1 MSLREYLISNPN
13 WIVSEYNEE
22 TDEQLD
28 YFINERQCNDGDAAY
43 VYSHEDKQLNEL
55 KIVKLICR
63 TDDMEVYDK
72 LVENEDVLLDG
83 ENEYNADTS
92 AEFITDN
99 DCYLVWFKYV

>member
-13 WIVSEYNEE
+13 WIVSEYNEG

-28 YFINERQCNDGDAAY
+28 YFINERQCNDGDTAY
-43 VYSHEDKQLNEL
+43 VYSHEDNQLNEL
-55 KIVKLICR
+55 QIVKLVSRIS
-63 TDDMEVYDK
+63 DIEVYDK

-83 ENEYNADTS
+83 ESKYNADTS
-92 AEFITDN
+92 AEFVTDN

>member
-1 MSLREYLISNPN
+1 MSVREYLADNPN
-13 WIVSEYNEE
+13 WVVSEYNTG

-28 YFINERQCNDGDAAY
+28 YYINERQCNEGDTAY
-43 VYSHEDKQLNEL
+43 VYSHEDKRLDEL
-55 KIVKLICR
+55 KIVKLISR

-83 ENEYNADTS
+83 ESKYNADTS

>member
-1 MSLREYLISNPN
+1 MTSNPN
-13 WIVSEYNEE
+13 WVVSEYNEG
-22 TDEQLD
+22 TDKQLD
-28 YFINERQCNDGDAAY
+28 YFINERQCNDGDTAY

-55 KIVKLICR
+55 KIVKLIFR
-63 TDDMEVYDK
+63 TSDIEVYDK

-83 ENEYNADTS
+83 KSKYNADTS

>member
-28 YFINERQCNDGDAAY
+28 YFINERQYNDGDAAY

-72 LVENEDVLLDG
+72 LVENEDVLFDG